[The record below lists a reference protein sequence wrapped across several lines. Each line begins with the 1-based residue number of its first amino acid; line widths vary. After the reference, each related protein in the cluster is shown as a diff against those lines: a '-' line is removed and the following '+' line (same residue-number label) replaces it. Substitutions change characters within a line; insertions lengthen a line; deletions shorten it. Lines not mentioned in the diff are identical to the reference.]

1 MKVLITNR
9 IPEEIIKKYEE
20 NFEVDY
26 HDSLDFLS
34 KEELKTR
41 IKDVEGLVCP
51 LSEKIDSEIIDA
63 AKNLKIIANYGA
75 GFDNVDIDYAK
86 EKGIIVTN
94 APASASTKSTAELTF
109 GLMIDL
115 LRNITKMNADC
126 YNDSFEGWKPV
137 YGLGETLEGKTL
149 GIIGLGRIGTEVMRK
164 AKAFDMDVIFYNRSK
179 KDVEGAKQV
188 ELDYLLENSDVIT
201 MHTAYS
207 DELHH
212 LIDKKAF
219 DKMKKSAY
227 LINASRGK
235 VIDELDLINALN
247 EEKIAGCALDVYEFE
262 PKISDELRNA
272 KNILL
277 APHLGNATK
286 LARVQMGDLTFD
298 NIMQFK
304 NGEIPKNKVN

>member
-115 LRNITKMNADC
+115 LRNITKMNSDC
-126 YNDSFEGWKPV
+126 YDNSFEGWKPV

-179 KDVEGAKQV
+179 KEVDGAKQV
-188 ELDYLLENSDVIT
+188 DLDYLLENSDVIT
-201 MHTAYS
+201 LHTAYS
-207 DELHH
+207 DELYH
-212 LIDKKAF
+212 LIDAKAF
-219 DKMKKSAY
+219 SKMKKTAF

-235 VIDELDLINALN
+235 VISEQDLINALN
-247 EEKIAGCALDVYEFE
+247 NGEIAGCALDVYEF
-262 PKISDELRNA
+262 
-272 KNILL
+272 
-277 APHLGNATK
+277 
-286 LARVQMGDLTFD
+286 
-298 NIMQFK
+298 
-304 NGEIPKNKVN
+304 

>member
-1 MKVLITNR
+1 M
-9 IPEEIIKKYEE
+9 
-20 NFEVDY
+20 
-26 HDSLDFLS
+26 
-34 KEELKTR
+34 
-41 IKDVEGLVCP
+41 
-51 LSEKIDSEIIDA
+51 
-63 AKNLKIIANYGA
+63 KIIANYGA

-115 LRNITKMNADC
+115 LRNITKMKSDC
-126 YNDSFEGWKPV
+126 YDDSFEGWKPV
-137 YGLGETLEGKTL
+137 YGLGETLEVKTL

-164 AKAFDMDVIFYNRSK
+164 AKAFDMNVIFYNRSK
-179 KDVEGAKQV
+179 KEVDGAKQV
-188 ELDYLLENSDVIT
+188 DLDYLLENSDVIT
-201 MHTAYS
+201 LHTAYS
-207 DELHH
+207 EKLHH
-212 LIDKKAF
+212 LIDAKAF
-219 DKMKKSAY
+219 SKMKKSAY

-235 VIDELDLINALN
+235 VISEQDLINALN
-247 EEKIAGCALDVYEFE
+247 DGEIAGCALDVYEFE
-262 PKISDELRNA
+262 PKISEDLRNA

-286 LARVQMGDLTFD
+286 LARVQMGEFTFD

>member
-26 HDSLDFLS
+26 NDSLDFLS
-34 KEELKTR
+34 KEELKAR
-41 IKDVEGLVCP
+41 IKDAQALVCP

-109 GLMIDL
+109 GLIIDL
-115 LRNITKMNADC
+115 LRNITKMNSDC
-126 YNDSFEGWKPV
+126 YDNSFEGWKPV

-164 AKAFDMDVIFYNRSK
+164 ANAFDMDVIFYNRSK
-179 KDVEGAKQV
+179 KEVDGAKQV

-201 MHTAYS
+201 LHTAYS
-207 DELHH
+207 DELYH
-212 LIDKKAF
+212 LIDAKAF
-219 DKMKKSAY
+219 SKMKKSAY

-235 VIDELDLINALN
+235 VISEQDLINALN
-247 EEKIAGCALDVYEFE
+247 NGEIAGCALDVYEFE
-262 PKISDELRNA
+262 PKISEDLRNA

-286 LARVQMGDLTFD
+286 LARVQMGEYTFD

>member
-41 IKDVEGLVCP
+41 IKDAEGLVCP
-51 LSEKIDSEIIDA
+51 LSEKIDSEIIDS

-75 GFDNVDIDYAK
+75 GFDNVDINYAK

-115 LRNITKMNADC
+115 LRNITKMNSDC
-126 YNDSFEGWKPV
+126 YDNSFEGWKPV

-201 MHTAYS
+201 LHIAYS

-219 DKMKKSAY
+219 EKMKKSAY

-286 LARVQMGDLTFD
+286 LARVQMGDFTFD

>member
-75 GFDNVDIDYAK
+75 GFDNVDINYAK

-94 APASASTKSTAELTF
+94 APASASTKSTAEL
-109 GLMIDL
+109 
-115 LRNITKMNADC
+115 
-126 YNDSFEGWKPV
+126 
-137 YGLGETLEGKTL
+137 
-149 GIIGLGRIGTEVMRK
+149 
-164 AKAFDMDVIFYNRSK
+164 
-179 KDVEGAKQV
+179 
-188 ELDYLLENSDVIT
+188 LENSDVIT
-201 MHTAYS
+201 LHTAYS
-207 DELHH
+207 EKLHH
-212 LIDKKAF
+212 LIDAKAF
-219 DKMKKSAY
+219 SKMKKSAY

-235 VIDELDLINALN
+235 VISEQDLINALN
-247 EEKIAGCALDVYEFE
+247 NGEIAGCALDVYEFE
-262 PKISDELRNA
+262 PKISEDLRNA

-286 LARVQMGDLTFD
+286 LARVQMGEFTFD

-304 NGEIPKNKVN
+304 KGEIPKNKVN

>member
-63 AKNLKIIANYGA
+63 ANNLKIIANYGA

-115 LRNITKMNADC
+115 LRNITKMNSDC
-126 YNDSFEGWKPV
+126 YDDSFEGWKPV

-286 LARVQMGDLTFD
+286 LARVQMGDPTFD

>member
-75 GFDNVDIDYAK
+75 GVDIDYAK

-115 LRNITKMNADC
+115 LRNITKMNSDC
-126 YNDSFEGWKPV
+126 YDNSFEGWKPV

-179 KDVEGAKQV
+179 KEVDGAKQV
-188 ELDYLLENSDVIT
+188 DLDYLLENSDVIT
-201 MHTAYS
+201 LHTSYS
-207 DELHH
+207 GELYH
-212 LIDKKAF
+212 LIDAKAF
-219 DKMKKSAY
+219 SKMKKSAY

-235 VIDELDLINALN
+235 VISEQDLINALN
-247 EEKIAGCALDVYEFE
+247 NGEIAGCALDVYEFE
-262 PKISDELRNA
+262 PKISEDLKNA

-286 LARVQMGDLTFD
+286 LARVQMGEFTFD